1 MTVAL
6 NVNNLNVDDLNVN
19 ITAPEFKANPFPIYR
34 RLREQS
40 PVLRI
45 NLPDRQKAWL
55 VTRYE
60 DVVSVLTDERF
71 AKDLFRVRSKEQL
84 AATPWMT
91 KLLIP
96 LIRPLANHM
105 LNRDP
110 PDHTRL
116 RALVQQA
123 FSPRLVEG
131 MRGRIETLADELLDR
146 AERRGRMDLIADYA
160 LPIPTTVIAE
170 MLGVPVGD
178 RHKFHRWSGVML
190 AAGASRFGLLRA
202 MPSARLFIR
211 YIRQLIKSRR
221 ANLRDDL
228 ISALITAK
236 EASERLNDDEL
247 LSMILLLI
255 VAGHETTVN
264 LIATGTLALL
274 EHPDQL
280 ERLRNDPALI
290 KPAVEELL
298 RFTAPVETA
307 TERFATEDVELA
319 GVKIARGD
327 LVLAAIASANRDE
340 SRFKNPDTLD
350 ITREPNKHLAFGHG
364 IHFCLGASLA
374 RLEGQIAINTLL
386 ARTRDLQLAVD
397 PSMLRWRSGLVL
409 RGLKALPVS
418 FAAVS
423 LTAEAPIGT
432 RSGPVDV
439 VRP

>member
-1 MTVAL
+1 VTV
-6 NVNNLNVDDLNVN
+6 DLNVS
-19 ITAPEFKANPFPIYR
+19 IAASEFKADPFPFYR
-34 RLREQS
+34 RLRELA
-40 PVLRI
+40 PVYRVK
-45 NLPDRQKAWL
+45 LPDRQLAWL
-55 VTRYE
+55 VTRYD
-60 DVVSVLTDERF
+60 DVVTVLTDERF
-71 AKDLFRVRSKEQL
+71 AKDVFRVLSKEQL
-84 AATPWMT
+84 AASPWLT
-91 KLLIP
+91 KLLTP
-96 LIRPLANHM
+96 LLMPLARHM

-146 AERRGRMDLIADYA
+146 VIRRGRMDLIADYA

-178 RHKFHRWSGVML
+178 RHKFHRWSSAML
-190 AAGASRFGLLRA
+190 SAGASRFGLLRA
-202 MPSARLFIR
+202 MPSALRFIR
-211 YIRQLIKSRR
+211 YIRKLIHNRR

-236 EASERLNDDEL
+236 EASESLNDDEL

-264 LIATGTLALL
+264 LIASGTLALL

-280 ERLRNDPALI
+280 ERLRSDPALI

-307 TERFATEDVELA
+307 TERFACEDVELA
-319 GVKIARGD
+319 GVKITKGD
-327 LVLAAIASANRDE
+327 LVIAAIASANRDE
-340 SRFKNPDTLD
+340 SRFINPNRLD
-350 ITREPNKHLAFGHG
+350 ITREPNKHLAFGQG

-374 RLEGQIAINTLL
+374 RLEGQAAINTLL

-397 PSMLRWRSGLVL
+397 PTTLRWRSGLVL

-418 FAAVS
+418 FTTQAPMTARSELAA
-423 LTAEAPIGT
+423 AI
-432 RSGPVDV
+432 
-439 VRP
+439 RP

>member
-1 MTVAL
+1 VTV
-6 NVNNLNVDDLNVN
+6 DLNVN
-19 ITAPEFKANPFPIYR
+19 IAGSEFKADPFPVYR
-34 RLREQS
+34 RLREQA
-40 PVLRI
+40 PVYRVT
-45 NLPDRQKAWL
+45 LPDLQLAWL
-55 VTRYE
+55 VTRYD
-60 DVVSVLTDERF
+60 DVVTVLTDERF
-71 AKDLFRVRSKEQL
+71 AKDAFRVLSKERL
-84 AATPWMT
+84 AASPWLARMLTP
-91 KLLIP
+91 LLM
-96 LIRPLANHM
+96 PLARHM

-131 MRGRIETLADELLDR
+131 MRGRIETLADDLLDR
-146 AERRGRMDLIADYA
+146 VIRRGRMDLIADYA

-178 RHKFHRWSGVML
+178 RHKFHHWSSAML
-190 AAGASRFGLLRA
+190 SAGASRFGLLRA
-202 MPSARLFIR
+202 MPSALRFMR
-211 YIRQLIKSRR
+211 YIRRLIQTRR
-221 ANLRDDL
+221 ANLSDDL

-236 EASERLNDDEL
+236 EASERLSDDEL

-264 LIATGTLALL
+264 LIATGMLALL

-280 ERLRNDPALI
+280 ERLRSEPGLI

-319 GVKIARGD
+319 GVKIAQGD

-340 SRFKNPDTLD
+340 SRFINPDTLD
-350 ITREPNKHLAFGHG
+350 ITREPNKHVAFGQG

-374 RLEGQIAINTLL
+374 RLEGQTAINTLL
-386 ARTRDLQLAVD
+386 ARTRNLRLSVD
-397 PSMLRWRSGLVL
+397 PSTLRWRSGLVL

-418 FAAVS
+418 F
-423 LTAEAPIGT
+423 TTKAPSP
-432 RSGPVDV
+432 RSELADV
-439 VRP
+439 LHP

>member
-1 MTVAL
+1 MTV
-6 NVNNLNVDDLNVN
+6 DLNVN
-19 ITAPEFKANPFPIYR
+19 IAGADFKADPFPFYR
-34 RLREQS
+34 RLREQA
-40 PVLRI
+40 PVYRVR
-45 NLPDRQKAWL
+45 LPDRQMAWV
-55 VTRYE
+55 VTRYD
-60 DVVSVLTDERF
+60 DVVTVLTDERF
-71 AKDLFRVRSKEQL
+71 AKDAFRVLSKEQL
-84 AATPWMT
+84 AASPWLAKMLTP
-91 KLLIP
+91 LLM
-96 LIRPLANHM
+96 PLARHM

-146 AERRGRMDLIADYA
+146 VIRRGRMDLIADYA

-178 RHKFHRWSGVML
+178 RHKFHHWSSAML
-190 AAGASRFGLLRA
+190 SAGASRFGLLRA
-202 MPSARLFIR
+202 MPSALRFMR
-211 YIRQLIKSRR
+211 YIRKLIQIRR

-236 EASERLNDDEL
+236 EASERLSDDEL

-264 LIATGTLALL
+264 LIASGMLALF

-280 ERLRNDPALI
+280 EKLRNDPALI

-319 GVKIARGD
+319 GVKIAKGD
-327 LVLAAIASANRDE
+327 LVIAAIASANRDE
-340 SRFKNPDTLD
+340 SRFLNPDTLD
-350 ITREPNKHLAFGHG
+350 ITREPNKHVAFGQG

-374 RLEGQIAINTLL
+374 RLEGQTAINALL
-386 ARTRDLQLAVD
+386 ARTRDLQLTVD
-397 PSMLRWRSGLVL
+397 PTALRWRSGLVL

-418 FAAVS
+418 FTTKTPSAAGSELADAV
-423 LTAEAPIGT
+423 
-432 RSGPVDV
+432 RS
-439 VRP
+439 